1 MKCRSCGGQATI
13 RLPQYNTALCSKD
26 FIAFFTKRVHHT
38 INKYGLIT
46 PGDRI
51 LVAVSGGKDSLAL
64 WQLLNDLGYDAD
76 GIHIHLGID
85 TYSDISFAKTKAM
98 AEKLKRRLYYF
109 SLPEVFCIG
118 IKELSRT
125 ARRPA
130 CSICGMI
137 KRYVMNR
144 ASTEYGY
151 SVLATG
157 HNLDDE
163 ASALLGNLL
172 HWKEEYLWKKG
183 VALDAEGTYLTK
195 KVKPFFLCTEKE
207 AAAFAVMNGIDY
219 VYDECPYS
227 VGAKTLLYKD
237 LLNSVEDRSPATKL
251 AFMKGYLKRS
261 KQIKE
266 ERIPFYSEHRQTCTI
281 CGYPSFTDLCNF
293 CQLVSKHGTSDP
305 VVFHLY
311 DPATGPSGGPPNES

>member
-26 FIAFFTKRVHHT
+26 FTAFFTKRVHHT
-38 INKYGLIT
+38 INKYGLIA
-46 PGDRI
+46 PGDRT

-64 WQLLNDLGYDAD
+64 WQLLHNLGHEAD

-85 TYSDISFAKTKAM
+85 AYSDISFAKTKAM
-98 AEKLKRRLYYF
+98 ADKLQRRLYYF
-109 SLPEVFCIG
+109 SLPEVFRIG
-118 IKELSRT
+118 IKDLSRT

-130 CSICGMI
+130 CSLCGMI

-183 VALDAEGTYLTK
+183 VVLNAEGTHLAK
-195 KVKPFFLCTEKE
+195 KVKPFFLCSEKE
-207 AAAFAVMNGIDY
+207 AAAFAVMSGIDY

-227 VGAKTLLYKD
+227 VGAKTLFYKG
-237 LLNSVEDRSPATKL
+237 LLNSVEDKSPATKL

-261 KQIKE
+261 TQVKE
-266 ERIPFYSEHRQTCTI
+266 ERPPVIAEQRRTCSV
-281 CGYPSFTDLCNF
+281 CGYPSFTEFCNF
-293 CQLVSKHGTSDP
+293 CQLAAKYGTSGP
-305 VVFHLY
+305 VAFHVY
-311 DPATGPSGGPPNES
+311 DPAISSSDEPAQ